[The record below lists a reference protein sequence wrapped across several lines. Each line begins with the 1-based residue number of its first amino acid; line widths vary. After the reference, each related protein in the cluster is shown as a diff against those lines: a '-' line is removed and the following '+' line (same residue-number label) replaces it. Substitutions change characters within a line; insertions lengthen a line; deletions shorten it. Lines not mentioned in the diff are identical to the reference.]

1 MGYKIFKNVIIVVAG
16 MLFLTACAGKD
27 AVGEDTTQSDAVDL
41 SGEMQSESVTENI
54 TDSVVIETV
63 EGYDGETEEAY
74 LVTIDE
80 KAADYDGD
88 GILDEVYRMGHMGQT
103 DWDYYVNLSSCGK
116 LYLGSAS
123 VGIGTGS
130 ELITCDLNGDGVDE
144 LVFLTGHVGAD
155 NPGSSTAY
163 VYAYKDGGYAE
174 FPLEQKENGRD
185 FVIERDLTRAR
196 ISCEAV
202 DFSHTIWGTL
212 KDMDMGYGF
221 MQGTTVEHK
230 SPRFI
235 KLTEYEG
242 RTAICY
248 SYVFGSDLSGT
259 YSVSEYVTYTGGTAQ
274 AVMVP
279 DERYGSFEEIN
290 TYMNELAA
298 EQSNYDIQYEYEL
311 GDDKMLY
318 DVHRYIAEAGVDFLY
333 VLYWY
338 DDRGYY
344 DNSLYIYVDNVPYSE
359 EECIAIVE
367 LADDIEERFNI
378 GEVEVG
384 NFYVNTIEKYARA
397 KNNSDSGTYYLY
409 DEETD
414 TYDVFMECEDVILYN
429 QYNGTYSYVLD
440 TDKGTFFAINAA
452 LYATPENGGS
462 GVKRWYRDLTGDG
475 VDELIIQVTDSD
487 GNDCIFVGDI
497 YNMKSIS
504 PFYNIYQQKDDESE
518 DICYVMVFFYEY
530 GKEIYEAV
538 NEFYRASGISKSI
551 SIPGAERECV
561 RFEKKASY
569 HCDITDD
576 DRLKLIYITDECRCE
591 IYFSFN
597 DEGCVVDSVEV
608 YAESE

>member
-1 MGYKIFKNVIIVVAG
+1 MGDKIFKNVIIAVAG

-27 AVGEDTTQSDAVDL
+27 AVGEDTIQSDAVDL

-429 QYNGTYSYVLD
+429 QYNRAPTNGELAEYLGMSEDKLLRGMADAANAVTLSFEELLYEDNFEDAPTANDGTDSRLLREERRRAVYPLCVGCTAVQSIAAASSTGGAVML
-440 TDKGTFFAINAA
+440 INA
-452 LYATPENGGS
+452 
-462 GVKRWYRDLTGDG
+462 
-475 VDELIIQVTDSD
+475 I
-487 GNDCIFVGDI
+487 
-497 YNMKSIS
+497 
-504 PFYNIYQQKDDESE
+504 
-518 DICYVMVFFYEY
+518 
-530 GKEIYEAV
+530 
-538 NEFYRASGISKSI
+538 GISFQPNSP
-551 SIPGAERECV
+551 SWPRNPS
-561 RFEKKASY
+561 FSY
-569 HCDITDD
+569 
-576 DRLKLIYITDECRCE
+576 
-591 IYFSFN
+591 
-597 DEGCVVDSVEV
+597 SVPSKT
-608 YAESE
+608 AM